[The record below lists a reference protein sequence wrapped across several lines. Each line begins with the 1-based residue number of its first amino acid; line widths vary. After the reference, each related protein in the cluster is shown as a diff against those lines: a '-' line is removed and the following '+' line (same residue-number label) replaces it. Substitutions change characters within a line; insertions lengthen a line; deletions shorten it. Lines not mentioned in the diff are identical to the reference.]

1 MDHPPT
7 LVRRAFADAVDNFLQ
22 TAALIDAAK
31 WDDAGTDQWSV
42 LQLFSHTAR
51 GMNVVVD
58 YLDVVVDPSIT
69 ASVDSASLY
78 FRVALSNE
86 GIHQGI
92 VERARAAAAD
102 YRDDPLGTVTDTA
115 ARVLTRV
122 AVTPDDRVMQVF
134 AETIRFVDYLE
145 TRTVE
150 LVLHTFDLQL
160 ACGLELRAPLT
171 SLGVVNDLLL
181 TLVDRADGSAL
192 ALALSGRPSPLVC
205 NVLG

>member
-1 MDHPPT
+1 MDHPPA
-7 LVRRAFADAVDNFLQ
+7 LVRRAFADAVGNFLQ

-42 LQLFSHTAR
+42 LELFSHAAR

-58 YLDVVVDPSIT
+58 YLDVAVDPATT
-69 ASVDSASLY
+69 ASVDGASTY
-78 FRVALSNE
+78 FQVALANE

-92 VERARAAAAD
+92 VDRALAAASD

-122 AVTPDDRVMQVF
+122 SVTPDDRVMQVF
-134 AETIRFVDYLE
+134 AGTIRFVDYLE

-171 SLGVVNDLLL
+171 SLDVVNDLLL
-181 TLVDRADGSAL
+181 TLVERADGSAL
-192 ALALSGRPSPLVC
+192 ALALSGRQSPLVC